1 MPLLVSTLQLL
12 FKLNFIINLPDFV
25 PELLQH
31 QKCSFFG
38 KSCCVVYIVLS
49 NLSVSLCFLLHG
61 PSEKKIDDDKVQPDS
76 LIKLNRLILLQLL
89 TGLAINKRVFTG
101 TTTARQ

>member
-31 QKCSFFG
+31 WE
-38 KSCCVVYIVLS
+38 SCCVVYIVLS

-61 PSEKKIDDDKVQPDS
+61 QSEKKIDDDKVQPDS
-76 LIKLNRLILLQLL
+76 LIKLNCLILLQLL

-101 TTTARQ
+101 TTTAHQ